1 MRRDIER
8 TPAARG
14 AHTLLQA
21 AEQGLLRSSEML
33 RSDHLHR
40 GEPST
45 RHIPDAELGLA
56 AILVGAVILLATIL
70 VPIVG

>member
-1 MRRDIER
+1 
-8 TPAARG
+8 
-14 AHTLLQA
+14 
-21 AEQGLLRSSEML
+21 ML